1 LSGTPRLASGKLLM
15 IDRITARHAGGGAR
29 GLGWWRAEKVV
40 DAGEWFFKAH
50 FFQDPVQ
57 PGSLGIEALGQL
69 LQVAMIDRGLGDG
82 AGPGARFEPLA
93 LGRPMIWKYRGQVTP
108 ANRII
113 TTEMELVE
121 VGEDARG
128 RYAIG
133 NGALWV
139 DGVRI
144 YRVERMAMRIV
155 SLPG

>member
-1 LSGTPRLASGKLLM
+1 
-15 IDRITARHAGGGAR
+15 
-29 GLGWWRAEKVV
+29 
-40 DAGEWFFKAH
+40 
-50 FFQDPVQ
+50 
-57 PGSLGIEALGQL
+57 
-69 LQVAMIDRGLGDG
+69 
-82 AGPGARFEPLA
+82 
-93 LGRPMIWKYRGQVTP
+93 
-108 ANRII
+108 
-113 TTEMELVE
+113 MELVE